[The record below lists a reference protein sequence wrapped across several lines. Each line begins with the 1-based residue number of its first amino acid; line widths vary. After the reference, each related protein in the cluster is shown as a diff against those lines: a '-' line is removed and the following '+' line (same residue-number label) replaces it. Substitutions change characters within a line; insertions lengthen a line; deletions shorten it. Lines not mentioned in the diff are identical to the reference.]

1 MRRGES
7 WGLNN
12 TNEKHAIIS
21 AALSADDT
29 HVQTLHTTDKRKM
42 MSNLVQMFVVCLVYL
57 LG

>member
-1 MRRGES
+1 MVKMRRGES

-29 HVQTLHTTDKRKM
+29 HVQTLHTTDKRNHARKK
-42 MSNLVQMFVVCLVYL
+42 VIL
-57 LG
+57 LL